1 MMNLDE
7 AIKLENQLYNALKD
21 DELDKFEELLKV
33 REGLYK
39 SFAAE
44 SRSEFGAYLNSE
56 AFNGSREKINTLYD
70 MKKESLMSEMQE
82 LDRSR
87 KAAEGYMGSSNN
99 APNIFSR
106 SV

>member
-1 MMNLDE
+1 M
-7 AIKLENQLYNALKD
+7 
-21 DELDKFEELLKV
+21 
-33 REGLYK
+33 
-39 SFAAE
+39 
-44 SRSEFGAYLNSE
+44 NSE
-56 AFNGSREKINTLYD
+56 AFKASREKINGLYE
-70 MKKESLMSEMQE
+70 MKKESLMKDMQE

>member
-1 MMNLDE
+1 M
-7 AIKLENQLYNALKD
+7 
-21 DELDKFEELLKV
+21 
-33 REGLYK
+33 YK
-39 SFAAE
+39 SFAE
-44 SRSEFGAYLNSE
+44 QNPTEFGAYLNSE
-56 AFNGSREKINTLYD
+56 AFKGIREKINGLYN
-70 MKKESLMSEMQE
+70 MKKESLMKDMQE